1 LEEIRMK
8 IVGGEWDEYGGGKGE
23 EYSWRRIV

>member
-1 LEEIRMK
+1 LEENGMK
-8 IVGGEWDEYGGGKGE
+8 MDGGEWDEYGGGKGE

>member
-1 LEEIRMK
+1 LEENGMT

-23 EYSWRRIV
+23 EYSRKRMG